1 MEDQHSNLKYE
12 NSAASTVP
20 TDEKNDRLPNNH
32 MVLAIISTILNIFS
46 FSLIGIIFGVL
57 SIIFANEVKTIYYSG
72 DHFGAMLKS
81 KDTRIL
87 SIISLIIFFFN
98 ILIYILLILF
108 IIFFGNMFYYQGW
121 FKNG

>member
-1 MEDQHSNLKYE
+1 MEDQHSNLQYE
-12 NSAASTVP
+12 NTAASTVP
-20 TDEKNDRLPNNH
+20 TDEKNNRLPNNH

-57 SIIFANEVKTIYYSG
+57 SIIFANEVKTIYNSG

-98 ILIYILLILF
+98 VLIYILLILF

>member
-1 MEDQHSNLKYE
+1 MEDQHSNLQYE

-98 ILIYILLILF
+98 ILIYILLVLF

>member
-1 MEDQHSNLKYE
+1 MEDQHSNLQYE
-12 NSAASTVP
+12 NSAASTVL